1 MAFHTEMP
9 PYHGTA
15 QDIRAFDPSLGGAT
29 SGSQAARLGVF
40 AARDP
45 DTASEFATYAAARGK
60 GGSPDALPL
69 LHRAER
75 PAVLS
80 LRGDELDREISA
92 TLDYAWDDGYD
103 AVLLKNYTT
112 PGGKTGKETIV
123 VKSPEQLRSIF
134 AKFDPKDKD
143 SRDLLAGIFPI
154 GVVGGDGFIGRRRV
168 KFYPVS
174 SDHIHLVWD
183 QVAPKIKT
191 VADRAGTYTVEDIAT
206 RLLKGT
212 AQLWVALKGDRVVA
226 ACVAEINDYKR
237 RECNI
242 LICAGSMRQD

>member
-1 MAFHTEMP
+1 MGNGLLGTLTAGRGDSVARAGARLAGDAASRLERAKDMAFHTEMP

-112 PGGKTGKETIV
+112 PAPAANGQRRSWGKFGGWM
-123 VKSPEQLRSIF
+123 
-134 AKFDPKDKD
+134 
-143 SRDLLAGIFPI
+143 I
-154 GVVGGDGFIGRRRV
+154 G
-168 KFYPVS
+168 
-174 SDHIHLVWD
+174 
-183 QVAPKIKT
+183 
-191 VADRAGTYTVEDIAT
+191 
-206 RLLKGT
+206 
-212 AQLWVALKGDRVVA
+212 
-226 ACVAEINDYKR
+226 
-237 RECNI
+237 NI
-242 LICAGSMRQD
+242 LKIRWVNCSSPLLHHSFLIH